1 MDTVYSLSS
10 GALGAV
16 LVTLAWLVS
25 HSAQIT
31 KVLQLIPTVQKDVA
45 AVKSSVDQHLAAV
58 KSGAET
64 AVGDA
69 EKLAAKVAQHVVV
82 ALTPAPA
89 VAPAADPVSIAAPA
103 GAAEGTSY
111 TVVNGVLVAAA

>member
-1 MDTVYSLSS
+1 MDTAYSLSS

-45 AVKSSVDQHLAAV
+45 AVKGIVDQHLAAV

-64 AVGDA
+64 AIGDA
-69 EKLAAKVAQHVVV
+69 EHLAATVAKHLAV
-82 ALTPAPA
+82 ALQ
-89 VAPAADPVSIAAPA
+89 PAADPVSIAAPT
-103 GAAEGTSY
+103 GAAEGATY